1 MATAQVPRKG
11 KKATCSGATPP
22 VGKCREFN
30 ASTTNILAFPP
41 ALDLAVARWE
51 VWAGLAGWGGAWWY
65 PGPAPT
71 TGALSGTCSVQVRSL
86 RRWELLFSIGRNL
99 RPVSAKQEEPSA
111 CAHIPLWTIHS
122 QLLARVG
129 DLLCHSRF
137 PQTAH
142 KIWDFFFFFFKE
154 SRYKNKRN
162 PYTLKIYWKLPPQM
176 RYHLSRPPTPKLQT
190 SKYICF

>member
-11 KKATCSGATPP
+11 KKATYSGATSP

-30 ASTTNILAFPP
+30 ASTTNILGFPP

-51 VWAGLAGWGGAWWY
+51 LWAGLAGWGGARCY

-71 TGALSGTCSVQVRSL
+71 TGALSGTCSAQVRSRGL
-86 RRWELLFSIGRNL
+86 RRWELLFSTGRNP

-122 QLLARVG
+122 QLSAREG

-142 KIWDFFFFFFKE
+142 KIWDFFFFFQGEQVQK
-154 SRYKNKRN
+154 
-162 PYTLKIYWKLPPQM
+162 
-176 RYHLSRPPTPKLQT
+176 
-190 SKYICF
+190 